1 MKYRVLMTALT
12 AGLIGI
18 TAAQAQPMHDKDKM
32 FTALDA
38 DNNGEL
44 SQQELSSMRETM
56 AKMRF
61 DAADTNGDGEIDKDE
76 FMAKAEQRAERM
88 FTHMDK
94 DENGSLDA
102 SEAQPPHHG
111 KHHGKKG
118 HRGHHGDH
126 DRGHD
131 KSDKRGDR
139 DHDKSK
145 RHGKMLE
152 RMDSDENGSV
162 SKAEWDSAMER
173 AHDRREEMK
182 DAQ

>member
-1 MKYRVLMTALT
+1 MKYRVLMTAIT

-18 TAAQAQPMHDKDKM
+18 TTAQAKPMHDKGEM

-44 SQQELSSMRETM
+44 SQQELSNMRETM

-61 DAADTNGDGEIDKDE
+61 DAADTNSDGEIDKDE

-94 DENGSLDA
+94 DENGMLDA
-102 SEAQPPHHG
+102 DEAQPPHHG
-111 KHHGKKG
+111 KHHGQ
-118 HRGHHGDH
+118 HHGKKRHGD
-126 DRGHD
+126 HD
-131 KSDKRGDR
+131 KSDKSGDR
-139 DHDKSK
+139 EHAKGK

-152 RMDSDENGSV
+152 RMDSDGNGSV

-173 AHDRREEMK
+173 HQERREEMK

>member
-1 MKYRVLMTALT
+1 MKYRVLMTAIT

-18 TAAQAQPMHDKDKM
+18 TTAQAKPMHDKSEM

-44 SQQELSSMRETM
+44 SQQELSNMRETM

-61 DAADTNGDGEIDKDE
+61 ESADTNSDGQIDKAE
-76 FMAKAEQRAERM
+76 FMAKAQKRAERM

-102 SEAQPPHHG
+102 NEAQRPHHG
-111 KHHGKKG
+111 KHDGKKG
-118 HRGHHGDH
+118 HRGHDGD
-126 DRGHD
+126 RD
-131 KSDKRGDR
+131 KSDKRGD
-139 DHDKSK
+139 HAKSK

-152 RMDSDENGSV
+152 RMDSDDNGSV

-173 AHDRREEMK
+173 HHERREKMK